1 MDELAHLVAIDPL
14 EFRLLNLED
23 QRLRAVFEA
32 AAKRFGWSRAKNS
45 STHGVGIAGGTEKGS
60 YMATCVEIAVEA
72 DDIRIVRVVQ
82 AFECGAVVNPN
93 GLENQVSGAIVQGLG
108 GALFEAV
115 KFENGRILNSRL
127 AEYRVPRF
135 SDTPQ
140 IEVEIV
146 Q

>member
-1 MDELAHLVAIDPL
+1 
-14 EFRLLNLED
+14 
-23 QRLRAVFEA
+23 
-32 AAKRFGWSRAKNS
+32 
-45 STHGVGIAGGTEKGS
+45 
-60 YMATCVEIAVEA
+60 
-72 DDIRIVRVVQ
+72 VQ

-115 KFENGRILNSRL
+115 KFENGKILNSRL

-146 Q
+146 NRKDLPSAGAGETPLMGIAPAISNAIFAATGQRLRSLPLIPNGLKGVSAKKA